1 MEYRAV
7 ELCEQIASEKVIE
20 LAIKYARRINRIAL
34 SNKLESIADIKE
46 EEKEKNIENRD
57 NDDENINKSDDES
70 LIDNDVEELSLN
82 IIKKPDIEIKPLSMT
97 EALSIK
103 RNNPFLKSGNSSG
116 TKGIIIIRIK
126 KRKNF
131 FLFQLYL

>member
-46 EEKEKNIENRD
+46 EEKEKNIENKD
-57 NDDENINKSDDES
+57 KNETINKSDDES
-70 LIDNDVEELSLN
+70 LIDNDVEEFSLN
-82 IIKKPDIEIKPLSMT
+82 IINT
-97 EALSIK
+97 
-103 RNNPFLKSGNSSG
+103 
-116 TKGIIIIRIK
+116 
-126 KRKNF
+126 
-131 FLFQLYL
+131 YY

>member
-46 EEKEKNIENRD
+46 EEKEKNIENKD
-57 NDDENINKSDDES
+57 KNETINKSDDES
-70 LIDNDVEELSLN
+70 LIDNDVEEFSLN

-103 RNNPFLKSGNSSG
+103 RNNPFLKSGNSPG
-116 TKGIIIIRIK
+116 TKGTIIIRIK
-126 KRKNF
+126 KGKNF
-131 FLFQLYL
+131 SLFQLYL